1 MLYCTRNVHS
11 QAPMAGA
18 TGSTIAAGDNSIP
31 KRDAQA
37 LKSPAVIS
45 GKASENPNLV
55 RAAEVTS

>member
-18 TGSTIAAGDNSIP
+18 TGSTTPAGERSIR
-31 KRDAQA
+31 KRDAQVH
-37 LKSPAVIS
+37 KSPAVIS

>member
-11 QAPMAGA
+11 QAPMTAATRSTTPAGEW
-18 TGSTIAAGDNSIP
+18 SIS

-37 LKSPAVIS
+37 HKSPAVIS

-55 RAAEVTS
+55 RVAEVTS